1 MRTKQFI
8 PRTSED
14 LQIDALR
21 AAKGEKYKDREI
33 ALISSMRAHGMA
45 WQALMDLPY
54 RILLKMNMIKNAE
67 GGRNGS

>member
-1 MRTKQFI
+1 MRAKQFI

-14 LQIDALR
+14 LQIDAIR
-21 AAKGEKYKDREI
+21 AAKGERYKDREI
-33 ALISSMRAHGMA
+33 ARILSMRAHGMT

-67 GGRNGS
+67 GGRND